1 MITQQHFE
9 ELLKLLEENQVEYV
23 VVGGYAVAFHG
34 YPRFTKDIDIFFKN
48 SESNVKRIKKALTS
62 FGFTEKDLPDELF
75 YEKGNIIQFGIEP
88 LRVDII
94 NEIDGVSIEDALKNA
109 VRGKYGQAEI
119 SFIGIG
125 ELIKNKESAGRE
137 QDIVDAKKLKSRQSH
152 KGQQNDG

>member
-48 SESNVKRIKKALTS
+48 SETNVKRIKKALIS
-62 FGFTEKDLPDELF
+62 FGFTDKDLPDELF

-94 NEIDGVSIEDALKNA
+94 NEIDGVNIEDALKNSI
-109 VRGKYGQAEI
+109 RGKYGKVEI
-119 SFIGIG
+119 NFIGIN
-125 ELIKNKESAGRE
+125 ELIKNKESTGRE
-137 QDIVDAKKLKSRQSH
+137 QDIIDAKKLKERTKKS
-152 KGQQNDG
+152 

>member
-23 VVGGYAVAFHG
+23 VVGGYAVAFYG

-48 SESNVKRIKKALTS
+48 SELNVKRIKKALIL
-62 FGFTEKDLPDELF
+62 FGFTERDLPDDLF

-94 NEIDGVSIEDALKNA
+94 NEIDGVNIEDALKNSI
-109 VRGKYGQAEI
+109 RGKYGKVEI
-119 SFIGIG
+119 NFIGIN
-125 ELIKNKESAGRE
+125 ELIKNKESTGRE
-137 QDIVDAKKLKSRQSH
+137 QDIIDAKKLKERI
-152 KGQQNDG
+152 K

>member
-23 VVGGYAVAFHG
+23 VVGGYAVAFYG

-48 SESNVKRIKKALTS
+48 SELNVKRIKKALIS
-62 FGFTEKDLPDELF
+62 FGFTDKDLPDDLF

-94 NEIDGVSIEDALKNA
+94 NEIDGVNIEDALKNST
-109 VRGKYGQAEI
+109 RGKYGKVEI
-119 SFIGIG
+119 NFIGIN
-125 ELIKNKESAGRE
+125 ELIKNKESTGRE
-137 QDIVDAKKLKSRQSH
+137 QDIIDAKKLKERSIKS
-152 KGQQNDG
+152 

>member
-23 VVGGYAVAFHG
+23 VVGGYAVAFYG

-48 SESNVKRIKKALTS
+48 SELNVKRIKKALIS
-62 FGFTEKDLPDELF
+62 FGFTDKDLPDDLF

-94 NEIDGVSIEDALKNA
+94 NEIDGVNIEDALKNST
-109 VRGKYGQAEI
+109 RGKYGKVEI
-119 SFIGIG
+119 NFIGIN
-125 ELIKNKESAGRE
+125 ELIKNKESTGRE
-137 QDIVDAKKLKSRQSH
+137 QDIIDAKKLKERAIKS
-152 KGQQNDG
+152 

>member
-48 SESNVKRIKKALTS
+48 SELNVKRIKKALIS
-62 FGFTEKDLPDELF
+62 FGFTDKDLPDDLF
-75 YEKGNIIQFGIEP
+75 YEKGSIIQFGIEP

-94 NEIDGVSIEDALKNA
+94 NEIDGVNIEDALKNSI
-109 VRGKYGQAEI
+109 RGKYGKVEI
-119 SFIGIG
+119 NFIGIN
-125 ELIKNKESAGRE
+125 ELIKNKESTGRE
-137 QDIVDAKKLKSRQSH
+137 QDIIDAKKLKDRT
-152 KGQQNDG
+152 K

>member
-23 VVGGYAVAFHG
+23 VVGGYAVAFYG

-48 SESNVKRIKKALTS
+48 SDLNVKRIKKALIS
-62 FGFTEKDLPDELF
+62 FGFTDRDLPDDLF

-94 NEIDGVSIEDALKNA
+94 NEIDGVNIEDALKNSI
-109 VRGKYGQAEI
+109 RGKYGKVEI
-119 SFIGIG
+119 NFIGIN
-125 ELIKNKESAGRE
+125 ELIKNKESTGRE
-137 QDIVDAKKLKSRQSH
+137 QDIIDAKKLKERTKKS
-152 KGQQNDG
+152 

>member
-23 VVGGYAVAFHG
+23 VVGGYAVAFYG

-48 SESNVKRIKKALTS
+48 SDLNVKRIKKALIS
-62 FGFTEKDLPDELF
+62 FGFTEKDLPDDLF

-94 NEIDGVSIEDALKNA
+94 NEIDGVNIEDALKNS
-109 VRGKYGQAEI
+109 VRGNYGKVEI
-119 SFIGIG
+119 NFIGIN
-125 ELIKNKESAGRE
+125 ELIKNKKSTGRE
-137 QDIVDAKKLKSRQSH
+137 QDIIDAKKLKERTKKS
-152 KGQQNDG
+152 

>member
-23 VVGGYAVAFHG
+23 VVGGYAVAFYG

-48 SESNVKRIKKALTS
+48 SDLNVKRIKKALIS
-62 FGFTEKDLPDELF
+62 FGFTEKDLPDDLF

-94 NEIDGVSIEDALKNA
+94 NEIDGVNIEDALKNSDKEPRVKRVVLSSLPKRELFKK
-109 VRGKYGQAEI
+109 VR
-119 SFIGIG
+119 
-125 ELIKNKESAGRE
+125 L
-137 QDIVDAKKLKSRQSH
+137 
-152 KGQQNDG
+152 